1 MGPIPGVTVSTPPDP
16 SQQIP
21 AAARARVRRKKKA
34 SAGAETATTVDAS
47 TEAMATAS
55 SIESKDDE
63 RRPYKDNTFVTSR
76 RFQDEGVPEMEGG
89 IA

>member
-1 MGPIPGVTVSTPPDP
+1 MGPIPGMTVSTPPDP
-16 SQQIP
+16 SQRIP
-21 AAARARVRRKKKA
+21 DAARGRVRRKKKA
-34 SAGAETATTVDAS
+34 SAGSETATVDAS

-76 RFQDEGVPEMEGG
+76 RFQDEGIPEMEGG

>member
-1 MGPIPGVTVSTPPDP
+1 MGPIPGMTVSIPPDP

-21 AAARARVRRKKKA
+21 PEARGRVRRKKKA
-34 SAGAETATTVDAS
+34 SVGAETATVDAS

-55 SIESKDDE
+55 SVESKDDE

-76 RFQDEGVPEMEGG
+76 RFQDEGGTDIEGG